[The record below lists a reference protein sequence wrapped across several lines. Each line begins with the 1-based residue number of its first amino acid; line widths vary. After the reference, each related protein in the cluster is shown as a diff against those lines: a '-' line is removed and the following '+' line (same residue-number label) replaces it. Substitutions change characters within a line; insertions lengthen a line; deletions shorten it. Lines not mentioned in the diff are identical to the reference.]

1 MPLCK
6 ARHCDKYLYFACE
19 KRVRFYRP
27 YRCGEKAIKG
37 EKLCEGCKNVVPS
50 TRSQTSRG
58 FNHGLVGE
66 AYPPESHS
74 YGSIWYLKQ
83 VAKHGEP
90 SKETLTEATE
100 YLDESLDIT
109 AGPGMSAEL
118 FRAETRKDSKKMPP
132 KAKTATA
139 GAGAGAGA
147 ATSNRV
153 KKPKKTPEVEQ
164 AEAPAPKSKSA
175 PAPKSK
181 SAPTYI
187 KESTVSA
194 AKVQRENATCII
206 PRFVE
211 IVAEPFDVCDV
222 DVVDVATFTL
232 NGSDYYRNM
241 KTNDIYEMLSDK
253 GMGPL
258 IGLYDE
264 DEGTIEEYKEDEIS
278 ED

>member
-1 MPLCK
+1 M
-6 ARHCDKYLYFACE
+6 
-19 KRVRFYRP
+19 
-27 YRCGEKAIKG
+27 
-37 EKLCEGCKNVVPS
+37 VPS

-58 FNHGLVGE
+58 FNHGLIGE
-66 AYPPESHS
+66 AYPPESHA

-90 SKETLTEATE
+90 SKETVAEATE

-118 FRAETRKDSKKMPP
+118 FRAETQKDSKKMPP
-132 KAKTATA
+132 KAKTSTATTA
-139 GAGAGAGA
+139 AGA
-147 ATSNRV
+147 ASTRG
-153 KKPKKTPEVEQ
+153 KKTKKTAEVEQ
-164 AEAPAPKSKSA
+164 VEAPTPKSKSA
-175 PAPKSK
+175 PS
-181 SAPTYI
+181 YI
-187 KESTVSA
+187 KESTISA

-222 DVVDVATFTL
+222 DVVDVATFNL
-232 NGSDYYRNM
+232 NGTDYYRNI

-253 GMGPL
+253 GMGRL